1 MASAIPDKHLECA
14 VCMEQFKEPKVL
26 PCLHTY
32 CKVCLEKL
40 IKKQGSE
47 HVITCPECR
56 QETKIADGNVSK
68 LQPNFWINNFMTLLN
83 IQSSTSSGNSVTCE
97 QCDGGDSAGS
107 RCMNCRVFMCKFC
120 ETAHRRMNTFKGHQI
135 LSLAEVQKLGS
146 KALVKPAFCG
156 KHAGEALK
164 LFCETCQ
171 ETICRDCTIIDHR
184 EHKYNFI
191 ADVSEREREIVQAI
205 LRETKTKENAVE
217 KGLFAVEAMAYR
229 VAERIAEVNKE
240 VDVFFDEQVKALENM
255 RKKLKSEVEDQGEVK
270 LTELGSQM
278 EALILSLA
286 QLKSG
291 VEFAERALAEG
302 DDTELLAMKQPL
314 VERLSQLNALQY
326 QCKPCKSDYFALQM
340 NKTVLDIG
348 EMVTLLHEPVDPTKY
363 VLSMVGGEEGILYQ
377 TLAGQPVDFSLFI
390 KDEPAGSIP
399 LASRSVRASVTHSR
413 DANLH
418 QELPVEFL
426 DGRSYSFSYVP
437 DTEGVCTLSVT
448 VEEVN
453 VCGSPLTWKV
463 KPEVTHDNQIYLLTS
478 AERHESGR
486 GQHCWKLKFENFGKQ
501 RSAEIGVRCFTP
513 ANGVDTFFDVETR
526 RCTWCCSVK
535 GYNHIFCSRSDNPRA
550 ASITSILVG
559 DIFSL
564 YLNYDTKKLVVYN
577 HRSKETEIFTDV
589 NGRVI
594 RPIILPSCG
603 YRDVLSLKRHDPFTL
618 DI

>member
-1 MASAIPDKHLECA
+1 
-14 VCMEQFKEPKVL
+14 
-26 PCLHTY
+26 
-32 CKVCLEKL
+32 
-40 IKKQGSE
+40 
-47 HVITCPECR
+47 
-56 QETKIADGNVSK
+56 
-68 LQPNFWINNFMTLLN
+68 
-83 IQSSTSSGNSVTCE
+83 
-97 QCDGGDSAGS
+97 
-107 RCMNCRVFMCKFC
+107 MCKFC

-171 ETICRDCTIIDHR
+171 ETICRDCTIVDHR

-191 ADVSEREREIVQAI
+191 ADVSERERKIVQAI
-205 LRETKTKENAVE
+205 LRETKTKERAVE
-217 KGLFAVEAMAYR
+217 EGLIAVKAMECR
-229 VAERIAEVNKE
+229 VEDRVAEVNKK

-255 RKKLKSEVEDQGEVK
+255 RRKLKSKVEDQRKVK
-270 LTELGSQM
+270 LNELGSQR
-278 EALILSLA
+278 EALTLSLA
-286 QLKSG
+286 QFRSG
-291 VEFAERALAEG
+291 IEFVVRALAEG
-302 DDTELLAMKQPL
+302 DDMELLTMKQPL

-326 QCKPCKSDYFALQM
+326 QCKPCKSDYLMLQM

-348 EMVTLLHEPVDPTKY
+348 EMVTLLYEPVDPTKY

-377 TLAGQPVDFSLFI
+377 TLAGQPVDFSLVI
-390 KDEPAGSIP
+390 KDKPAGSKP
-399 LASRSVRASVTHSR
+399 LASRIVRASVTHSR

-463 KPEVTHDNQIYLLTS
+463 KPEVTHNNQIYLLTS
-478 AERHESGR
+478 AEGHESSR

-513 ANGVDTFFDVETR
+513 ANGVDTFFNVENR

-535 GYNHIFCSRSDNPRA
+535 GFNPIVCSRSDNPRA

-564 YLNYDTKKLVVYN
+564 YLNYDTKKLIVYN

-603 YRDVLSLKRHDPFTL
+603 YRGVVSLKRQSFTL

>member
-1 MASAIPDKHLECA
+1 
-14 VCMEQFKEPKVL
+14 
-26 PCLHTY
+26 
-32 CKVCLEKL
+32 
-40 IKKQGSE
+40 
-47 HVITCPECR
+47 
-56 QETKIADGNVSK
+56 
-68 LQPNFWINNFMTLLN
+68 MTLLN

-97 QCDGGDSAGS
+97 QCDSGDSAGS

-135 LSLAEVQKLGS
+135 LSLAEVQKLGP

-191 ADVSEREREIVQAI
+191 ADVSERERKSVQPI
-205 LRETKTKENAVE
+205 LRETKTKERAVE
-217 KGLFAVEAMAYR
+217 GGLIAVKAREFRIKDR
-229 VAERIAEVNKE
+229 VAEVNKE

-255 RKKLKSEVEDQGEVK
+255 RRKLKSEVEDQGKVK
-270 LTELGSQM
+270 LNELGSQR
-278 EALILSLA
+278 EALTLSLA

-302 DDTELLAMKQPL
+302 NDTELLTMKQPL

-348 EMVTLLHEPVDPTKY
+348 KMVTLLHEPVDPTKY

-377 TLAGQPVDFSLFI
+377 TLAGQPVDFSLVI
-390 KDEPAGSIP
+390 KDEPAGSKP
-399 LASRSVRASVTHSR
+399 LASRIVRASVTHSR

-463 KPEVTHDNQIYLLTS
+463 KPEVTHNNQIYLLTS
-478 AERHESGR
+478 DERRESSR
-486 GQHCWKLKFENFGKQ
+486 GQHCWKLKFRGFGKKP
-501 RSAEIGVRCFTP
+501 SAEIGVRSVTP
-513 ANGVDTFFDVETR
+513 ADGVNILFDVETR
-526 RCTWCCSVK
+526 RYTWCCDLK
-535 GYNHIFCSRSDNPRA
+535 GFNHISCFRSDNPCA
-550 ASITSILVG
+550 ASITWVQAG

-564 YLNYDTKKLVVYN
+564 YLNCDTKKLIVYN

-589 NGRVI
+589 NGGVI
-594 RPIILPSCG
+594 RPIISPSCG
-603 YRDVLSLKRHDPFTL
+603 YRGEVVRPHRQSFTL
-618 DI
+618 VI